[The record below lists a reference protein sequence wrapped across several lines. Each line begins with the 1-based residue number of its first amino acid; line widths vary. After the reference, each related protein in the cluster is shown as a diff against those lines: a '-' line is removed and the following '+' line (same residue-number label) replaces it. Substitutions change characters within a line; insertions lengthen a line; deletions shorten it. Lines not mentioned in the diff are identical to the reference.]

1 MTPATVTAAKNP
13 ALMGGPFSGSRPR
26 IPQCLAGYTC
36 SSLEDP
42 ALDYRL
48 VRPTLRDTHCDC
60 EKQSDSRVQGF
71 WEWGTNLEPLG
82 PCASYL
88 MHPKHPLAHPRLDV
102 CRVDT
107 LLFSSVPAW
116 QIGFLFS
123 STRSELTL
131 TRPRE
136 KHARIHG
143 SGTQCGIWD
152 RGDFLMQTPSTII
165 MQRGRSVFV
174 PKSSGQRDSSLRR
187 KQSRTAHT
195 TKTAEFILSRRF
207 LEVQE
212 IV

>member
-1 MTPATVTAAKNP
+1 MRNKAIQGCRVFGNGKPTWNLLARVHPTLCILSIHLPTHVWTYAVWTHYCSLV
-13 ALMGGPFSGSRPR
+13 SRPGR
-26 IPQCLAGYTC
+26 LA
-36 SSLEDP
+36 
-42 ALDYRL
+42 
-48 VRPTLRDTHCDC
+48 
-60 EKQSDSRVQGF
+60 F
-71 WEWGTNLEPLG
+71 
-82 PCASYL
+82 
-88 MHPKHPLAHPRLDV
+88 
-102 CRVDT
+102 
-107 LLFSSVPAW
+107 F
-116 QIGFLFS
+116 FS

-152 RGDFLMQTPSTII
+152 RGDFLTQTPSTII
-165 MQRGRSVFV
+165 IQRGRSVFV